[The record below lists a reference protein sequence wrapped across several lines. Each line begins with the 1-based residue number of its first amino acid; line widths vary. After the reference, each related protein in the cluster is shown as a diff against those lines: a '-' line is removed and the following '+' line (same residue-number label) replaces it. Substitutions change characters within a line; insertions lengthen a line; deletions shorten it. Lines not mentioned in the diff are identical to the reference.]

1 MSSYHAEKVT
11 FQSVGRLTIHQLI
24 DPTNQAS
31 RSAGRPI
38 RLTQEGEKDGQVRK
52 SKSMNTSISPF
63 LTNFVF
69 TLSHSQHLSAAHT
82 HTHTHTQDNTYTFS
96 NRSINRTDKQNNT
109 YNQSVS
115 QRVRQPYTLKINHQQ
130 SVQAYILKLNNSI
143 QVKLKCTPRMSLNS
157 STPLSSSPLSLSITT
172 TEMQPHTHINFSFTH
187 ASTRPTHNPTHMHT
201 QSYTHTHTLPSQHKH
216 THIHSHNFSHNSS

>member
-82 HTHTHTQDNTYTFS
+82 HTHTH
-96 NRSINRTDKQNNT
+96 RT
-109 YNQSVS
+109 
-115 QRVRQPYTLKINHQQ
+115 
-130 SVQAYILKLNNSI
+130 
-143 QVKLKCTPRMSLNS
+143 
-157 STPLSSSPLSLSITT
+157 
-172 TEMQPHTHINFSFTH
+172 
-187 ASTRPTHNPTHMHT
+187 
-201 QSYTHTHTLPSQHKH
+201 THTHFPTDQSTEQTNRTTHTISQSVKESVSH
-216 THIHSHNFSHNSS
+216 TH